1 MHLCVHRQSDKIS
14 SSGREELHERERRLK
29 RQEEA
34 LLKLAGM
41 KEMVHSRIVTIEEV

>member
-1 MHLCVHRQSDKIS
+1 MCSQAERQNQQQ
-14 SSGREELHERERRLK
+14 RERELHERERRLK
-29 RQEEA
+29 RQEED